1 MNVVNELLGV
11 VGNDE
16 QDDGGGYMRVSETR
30 EGGTWRERTCGRTES
45 GPLLE
50 DHH

>member
-30 EGGTWRERTCGRTES
+30 EGGPGGKGLVGGLKVVRY
-45 GPLLE
+45 
-50 DHH
+50 

>member
-30 EGGTWRERTCGRTES
+30 EGGD
-45 GPLLE
+45 LE
-50 DHH
+50 GKDLWED